1 MTISQILIV
10 LLLIVLGAFAIL
22 IKIQLEKLEI
32 YEDWIEEEISDEED

>member
-10 LLLIVLGAFAIL
+10 LLLIAIGAFAIL

-32 YEDWIEEEISDEED
+32 YEDWMEEENDDEED